1 MILSSESNIL
11 GVFSGGGSLDSHSGK
26 IHQLTNRDQE
36 KVLAF
41 LASRPV
47 HTVFIA
53 GFIYE
58 NGIESS
64 FNRGTFYAYYD
75 KTGELEGVAL
85 IGHAILL
92 EAHSDAALAA
102 FARLAQQCSFAHM
115 VLGNEE
121 MISRFLNYFSQTG
134 QLPRHLSREILF
146 EQRVPI
152 KSLEPVTGLRLGRP
166 DDIDILLPVYAAM
179 VMEESG
185 RNPLETDP
193 AGFKQRWLRRIEQNR
208 VWVWI
213 EKGQLI
219 FNLDVI
225 SETPDV
231 IYVEGVY
238 VNPEERGKG
247 YGLRCL
253 SQLCNSYLE
262 RVKSVCL
269 LSNEHNHRSHHF
281 FRRAGFQSLGNYDSA
296 FLHGKN

>member
-1 MILSSESNIL
+1 MGGPLDNP
-11 GVFSGGGSLDSHSGK
+11 SGRVR
-26 IHQLTNRDQE
+26 QLTNRDQNE
-36 KVLAF
+36 VLAF
-41 LASRPV
+41 LASRSV

-75 KTGELEGVAL
+75 KAGELEGVAL

-92 EAHSDAALAA
+92 ETRSDAALAA
-102 FARLAQQCSFAHM
+102 FARLARECSSAHM
-115 VLGNEE
+115 VLGKEE
-121 MISRFLNYFSQTG
+121 MISQFLNYFSETG
-134 QLPRHLSREILF
+134 QQPRRLSREILF
-146 EQRVPI
+146 EQQVPVE
-152 KSLEPVTGLRLGRP
+152 SLEPVAGLRPGVP
-166 DDIDILLPVYAAM
+166 DDIDILLPVYAKM
-179 VMEESG
+179 VLEESG

-208 VWVWI
+208 VWVWV
-213 EKGQLI
+213 EQGQLI
-219 FNLDVI
+219 FNTDII

-231 IYVEGVY
+231 IYLEGVY

-262 RVKSVCL
+262 HVKSICL
-269 LSNEHNHRSHHF
+269 LSNEDNHRSHNF
-281 FRRAGFQSLGNYDSA
+281 FRRAGFQPLGNYDSA
-296 FLHGKN
+296 FLHRKN